1 MECVEGKKS
10 PYETEGMPLI
20 EKGVILSV
28 PRHYYARSPPPFSPL
43 VIPPHQDAETVMSQT
58 VSPPTV
64 T

>member
-28 PRHYYARSPPPFSPL
+28 PRHYYARSPPPPSL
-43 VIPPHQDAETVMSQT
+43 LL
-58 VSPPTV
+58 
-64 T
+64 